1 MKYPNMSA
9 RWINSGLILKH
20 KYFSGV
26 TMVEQNASMSSQ
38 LPGNFHE

>member
-9 RWINSGLILKH
+9 RWINSDSILKH

-26 TMVEQNASMSSQ
+26 TMVEQNASISSQ
-38 LPGNFHE
+38 LPGNFYE